1 MDDRDHDDDQ
11 EEEEE
16 DLVHEAYWGHLHSG
30 DFKK

>member
-1 MDDRDHDDDQ
+1 MMNEEE

-16 DLVHEAYWGHLHSG
+16 DLVHEEYWGHLHSG